1 MSDTVADE
9 MKSGITGPRITIRK
23 SIFIGTFV
31 PVNDAQEA
39 KECVKKMKK
48 SDRKARHVA
57 FAFRIG
63 TNPVVEGMSDD
74 GEPRHTA
81 GLPLLNLLRQRDLT
95 DILIAVTRYWGG
107 IKLGPG
113 NLMRAY
119 TSAASAVLDRKT

>member
-23 SIFIGTFV
+23 SIFFGTFV

-57 FAFRIG
+57 FAFRTG

-119 TSAASAVLDRKT
+119 ISAADAVLDRKK

>member
-9 MKSGITGPRITIRK
+9 MTSGITGPRITIRK
-23 SIFIGTFV
+23 SIFFGTLV
-31 PVNDAQEA
+31 PVNDTEEA
-39 KECVKKMKK
+39 RECVKKMKK
-48 SDRKARHVA
+48 SDRKTRHVA

-81 GLPLLNLLRQRDLT
+81 GLPLLNLLRRRDLT

-119 TSAASAVLDRKT
+119 ISAADAVLDRKK

>member
-9 MKSGITGPRITIRK
+9 MTSGITGPRITIRK
-23 SIFIGTFV
+23 SIFFGTLV
-31 PVNDAQEA
+31 PVNDTEEA
-39 KECVKKMKK
+39 RECVKKMKK

-81 GLPLLNLLRQRDLT
+81 GLPLLNLLRRRDLT

-119 TSAASAVLDRKT
+119 ISAADAVLDRKK